1 MGFMLGLEGTNMR
14 KIAVLGI
21 AALALGGSAMAS
33 AATHGEKV
41 YSKTCTACHT
51 DGLSGA
57 PRLGN
62 VAEWASRI
70 PAGKEALVESVRKG
84 KGLMP
89 PRGGNVQFDDNDLRA
104 AVEYILSKAR

>member
-1 MGFMLGLEGTNMR
+1 MRNITGLVLAAFGFG
-14 KIAVLGI
+14 VSGI
-21 AALALGGSAMAS
+21 AL
-33 AATHGEKV
+33 AATPGQKV
-41 YSKTCTACHT
+41 YDKTCSVCHA

-62 VAEWASRI
+62 AAEWAPRI
-70 PAGKEALVESVRKG
+70 SSGKDALLDSVRKG

-89 PRGGNVQFDDNDLRA
+89 PRGGNDKFDDNDLRA

>member
-1 MGFMLGLEGTNMR
+1 MELMLLSESMTMR
-14 KIAVLGI
+14 NIAVLGL
-21 AALALGGSAMAS
+21 AALAFGAGGIAS
-33 AATHGEKV
+33 AATHGEKI
-41 YSKTCTACHT
+41 YGKSCTVCHT

-62 VAEWASRI
+62 LAEWAPRI
-70 PAGKEALVESVRKG
+70 PAGKEALLESVRKG

-89 PRGGNVQFDDNDLRA
+89 PRGGNVEFDDNDLRA